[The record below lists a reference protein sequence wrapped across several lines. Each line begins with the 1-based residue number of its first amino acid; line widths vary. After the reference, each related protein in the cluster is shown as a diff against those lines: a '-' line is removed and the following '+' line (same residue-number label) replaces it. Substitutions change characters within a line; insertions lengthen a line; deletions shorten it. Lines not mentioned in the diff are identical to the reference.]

1 MKLSHVIYKTDDL
14 DKSVE
19 DFKSQGFKVDY
30 GSKYNPHNALIYFSK
45 GPYIEL
51 VPRAPVSWFT
61 KFILRIIGQSK
72 LVDRFNIWD
81 KSDIG
86 FFEICLEN
94 YGNDFSIES
103 EILKKN
109 NEPFFIT
116 KSKRLDPDD
125 RLLKWKLLFPM
136 NIKLPFMMTY
146 FNIDPKPKNFIHPN
160 GIKRINKVSYS
171 IDNSLILIFKKL
183 CDDKTIQLV
192 KQKGA
197 MNVSFKK

>member
-61 KFILRIIGQSK
+61 KFILRIIGRSK

-125 RLLKWKLLFPM
+125 RLLKWKLLFPI

-160 GIKRINKVSYS
+160 GIKS
-171 IDNSLILIFKKL
+171 IKEVKYGTDKDLIPIVNKL
-183 CDDKTIQLV
+183 CDDKILKV
-192 KQKGA
+192 VEGRRGLIDI
-197 MNVSFKK
+197 NY

>member
-51 VPRAPVSWFT
+51 VPRAPVSRFT
-61 KFILRIIGQSK
+61 KFILNVIGRSK
-72 LVDRFNIWD
+72 LVKRFDEWD
-81 KSDIG
+81 NSDTG

-116 KSKRLDPDD
+116 KSKRLDPED

-146 FNIDPKPKNFIHPN
+146 FNIDPKPKKYIHPN
-160 GIKRINKVSYS
+160 GIKS
-171 IDNSLILIFKKL
+171 IKEVKYQIDKDLIPIIKNL
-183 CDDKTIQLV
+183 CDDKIL
-192 KQKGA
+192 
-197 MNVSFKK
+197 NVVEGRRRLIDIIY

>member
-1 MKLSHVIYKTDDL
+1 
-14 DKSVE
+14 VE

-61 KFILRIIGQSK
+61 KFILRIIGRSK

-125 RLLKWKLLFPM
+125 RLLKWKLLFPI

-160 GIKRINKVSYS
+160 GIKS
-171 IDNSLILIFKKL
+171 IKEVKYGTDKDLIPIVNKL
-183 CDDKTIQLV
+183 CDDKILKV
-192 KQKGA
+192 VEGRRGLIDI
-197 MNVSFKK
+197 NY

>member
-1 MKLSHVIYKTDDL
+1 MKLSHVIYKTNDL

-19 DFKSQGFKVDY
+19 EFRNQGFKVDY

-61 KFILRIIGQSK
+61 KFILNVIGRSK
-72 LVDRFNIWD
+72 LVKRFDEWD
-81 KSDIG
+81 NSDTG

-94 YGNDFSIES
+94 YGNDFTVES
-103 EILKKN
+103 EILKN
-109 NEPFFIT
+109 YNEPFFIT
-116 KSKRLDPDD
+116 KSKRLDPED

-146 FNIDPKPKNFIHPN
+146 FNIDPKPKNYIHPN
-160 GIKRINKVSYS
+160 GIKS
-171 IDNSLILIFKKL
+171 IKEVKYQIDKDLIPIIKNL
-183 CDDKTIQLV
+183 CDDKIL
-192 KQKGA
+192 
-197 MNVSFKK
+197 NVVEGRRRLIDIIY

>member
-61 KFILRIIGQSK
+61 KFILRIIGRSK

-160 GIKRINKVSYS
+160 GIKS
-171 IDNSLILIFKKL
+171 IKEVKYGTDKDLIPIVNKL
-183 CDDKTIQLV
+183 CDDKILKV
-192 KQKGA
+192 VEGRRGLIDI
-197 MNVSFKK
+197 NY

>member
-61 KFILRIIGQSK
+61 KFILRIIGRSK

-125 RLLKWKLLFPM
+125 RLLKWKLLFPI

-146 FNIDPKPKNFIHPN
+146 FNIDPKPKKFIHPN
-160 GIKRINKVSYS
+160 GIKS
-171 IDNSLILIFKKL
+171 IKEVKYGTDKDLIPIVNKL
-183 CDDKTIQLV
+183 CDDKILKV
-192 KQKGA
+192 VEGRRGLIDI
-197 MNVSFKK
+197 NY